1 MRVKPASVSRKP
13 SNSNYV
19 VDLLTPFLHGKP
31 YHMEH
36 SGYEAIVDFLPN
48 SRVIYVGDFAK
59 LTKLSYPL
67 RLAHILPQSYASID
81 AELTALR
88 SDGKI
93 LHHLYAEDT
102 LWISMCHRSSRSR
115 TLVATFHRPPHVIK
129 STMAF
134 FWKKKIRNLA
144 GIIALSP
151 EQNNYLCSVC
161 GTKTKVSLIPHGI
174 DTGYFTP
181 GNYEKSRELVL
192 TVGNYQRD
200 FGLLVEAM
208 RILSHEAP
216 DLRMLA
222 ICNQPLPSSQNVIR
236 LADIGDEALLDYY
249 RRASFVV
256 FPFGSL
262 VASNAMLEAMACGIP
277 IVCPYSDSARFYL
290 GEGICTMYEPG
301 NAKALA
307 EKICW
312 LYRNDKERRYLS
324 SQMRMRARLFSWK
337 RICKLTRAFY
347 DEVLDSRRTIKS

>member
-1 MRVKPASVSRKP
+1 MRKLP
-13 SNSNYV
+13 SSNYV

-48 SRVIYVGDFAK
+48 SKVIYVGDYAK

-67 RLAHILPQSYASID
+67 RLARILPQSYSSLD

-88 SDGKI
+88 GDGKI

-102 LWISMCHRSSRSR
+102 LWISMCRHFSHSR
-115 TLVATFHRPPHVIK
+115 TLLATFHRPPQVIEA
-129 STMAF
+129 TMPF
-134 FWKKKIRNLA
+134 FWKKKIQNLA
-144 GIIALSP
+144 GVIALSP
-151 EQNNYLCSVC
+151 EQNDYLCSVC
-161 GTKTKVSLIPHGI
+161 GTKTKVRLIPHGI

-192 TVGNYQRD
+192 SVGNYRRD
-200 FGLLVEAM
+200 FGILVEAM

-222 ICNQPLPSSQNVIR
+222 ICNRPLPRRQNVVR
-236 LADIGDEALLDYY
+236 LADIGDEELLEYY

-262 VASNAMLEAMACGIP
+262 VASNAMLEAMACGTP
-277 IVCPYSDSARFYL
+277 IVCPYSDSARYYL
-290 GEGICTMYEPG
+290 GNGIQTMYEPG
-301 NAKALA
+301 NANALA
-307 EKICW
+307 DKIRW
-312 LYRNDKERRYLS
+312 LYQNDKERRSLS
-324 SQMRMRARLFSWK
+324 SQMEVRAQLFSWE

-347 DEVLDSRRTIKS
+347 DEVLGSRKTIKS